1 MAEPVA
7 LAVLFAAT
15 GLTPVTAESPNAER
29 TEDLYWLLSAIAGVV
44 ALSVAIPL
52 ILFVFRYRGRGRART
67 VEGPQVHGSR
77 RLELAWTLVPIGLI
91 AIAVAFTF
99 YKLPGITLE
108 AEAGERELVV
118 NVEGRQ
124 FYWQYEYPNG
134 VISIDKLRAPAETLV
149 KLVITAP
156 ESDVQHSYWVPG
168 LGGKF
173 DAIPGEEN
181 ETAFKAKAGVYEGQC
196 AEFCGIQHAAMLA
209 EIEVVP
215 VEEFDSWLAEE
226 ARAQE
231 TGNSDLGEQEFVG
244 ACSKCHGLE
253 GQGLVGPG
261 LSSAAVSD
269 AGNVAEIVRN
279 GRGRMPA
286 VGEGWDERQMDALT
300 DHLRERFRVE
310 EEQDGGG

>member
-173 DAIPGEEN
+173 DAIPGETN

-209 EIEVVP
+209 EIELIP
-215 VEEFDSWLAEE
+215 VEEFDSWLEEE

-231 TGNSDLGEQEFVG
+231 TGDSDLGEQEFIG
-244 ACSKCHGLE
+244 ACAKCHGPTGE
-253 GQGLVGPG
+253 GLIGPG
-261 LSSAAVSD
+261 LSGATVND
-269 AGNVAEIVRN
+269 AENVAEIVRN

-286 VGEGWDERQMDALT
+286 VGEEWDERQMDALT
-300 DHLRERFRVE
+300 DHLRERFRQQ
-310 EEQDGGG
+310 EQDDGG